1 MDSAGSDGSNR
12 HNNPTA
18 TMPIVTIDGTT
29 YEYEGEQKLLQ
40 FCLNQGIELP
50 HFCYHPAM
58 SIPAN
63 CRQCLVK
70 VGMPKK
76 DRETGEVEL
85 DESGEPKI
93 QFMPTLQPSCTID
106 LADGMV
112 VKTHRSSDE
121 VRQGHTDNL
130 EFLLANHPL
139 DCPICDQA
147 GHCPL
152 QIQAYKYGPEG
163 SRFEFRKVHKP
174 KRVKLGPRVTLDAER
189 CINCTRCTRF
199 TDEVS
204 GSNQLTIANRGVK
217 NYPITAPGETFDE
230 AYSMNT
236 IDLCPVGALTATD
249 FRFKARIWE
258 MSSAP
263 SIVTTNATGAN
274 CHYWVRDNQVLRI
287 TPRQNME
294 VNEYWLPDE
303 DRLVYNRFNDNRP
316 DGPRI
321 RRNDTMQSGS
331 WEQAYAQA
339 AALLGRTDPD
349 RILFLGSA
357 NATVED
363 NYLLAQLA
371 DALGAEAPR
380 YIPHIE
386 PGAGDDW
393 LITDDKTPNAE
404 GCERLGI
411 HPIDEELVG
420 ARIADGE
427 YDLIYVL
434 EDDPVGSGLCS
445 AADLEALDVVL
456 HYYNTTNETLPAATT
471 ALPAAMVVETV
482 GTYVNQDGRAQR
494 VRPAKEIQGVNRTL
508 MLEMGSSRED
518 KSGTPFDRWQND
530 ANRIDCKPSW
540 ELLPQIADRVGVDF
554 DFAEGPEAVM
564 DHVQSTVPAFDGAT
578 YDAMGLKGYA
588 LEEVGTGEAV

>member
-1 MDSAGSDGSNR
+1 
-12 HNNPTA
+12 
-18 TMPIVTIDGTT
+18 MPIVTVDGTT

-70 VGMPKK
+70 VGMPKE
-76 DRETGEVEL
+76 DRETGEVVRNE
-85 DESGEPKI
+85 EGEPEI
-93 QFMPTLQPSCTID
+93 QYFPQLQASCTVD
-106 LADGMV
+106 LQDGMV
-112 VKTHRSSDE
+112 VKTHRTSEE
-121 VRQGHTDNL
+121 VEQAQTDNL
-130 EFLLANHPL
+130 LTNHPL

-152 QIQAYKYGPEG
+152 QIQSYKYGPEG

-189 CINCTRCTRF
+189 CIRF

-204 GSNQLTIANRGVK
+204 ESNQLTIANRGVK
-217 NYPITAPGETFDE
+217 NYPITAPGETFDDP
-230 AYSMNT
+230 YSMNT
-236 IDLCPVGALTATD
+236 IDICPVGALTSSD

-258 MSSAP
+258 MSSTP
-263 SIVTTNATGAN
+263 SITTTNATGAN

-303 DRLVYNRFNDNRP
+303 DRLVYNQFNDNRP
-316 DGPRI
+316 EGPHI
-321 RRNDTMQSGS
+321 RRDDTRTQSN
-331 WEQAYAQA
+331 WTQAYARA
-339 AALLGRTDPD
+339 ASLLGSADPE

-357 NATVED
+357 YATVED
-363 NYLLAQLA
+363 NYLLTRLA
-371 DALGAEAPR
+371 DAVGADAPR
-380 YIPHIE
+380 YIPHVE

-411 HPIDEELVG
+411 RPVDEELVG
-420 ARIADGE
+420 SRIASGE
-427 YDLIYVL
+427 YDLVYML
-434 EDDPVGSGLCS
+434 EDDPVGAGLCD
-445 AADLEALDVVL
+445 AEALADTDVVL
-456 HYYNTTNETLPAATT
+456 HYYNTTNETLPRATA

-482 GTYVNQDGRAQR
+482 GTYVNQDGHAQR

-508 MLEMGSSRED
+508 MMEMGTNRED
-518 KSGTPFDRWQND
+518 EHGTPFDRWHND
-530 ANRIDCKPSW
+530 ENRINCKPSW
-540 ELLPQIADRVGVDF
+540 EILPEVARRYG
-554 DFAEGPEAVM
+554 AEMDYPKGPEQIM
-564 DHVQSTVPAFDGAT
+564 DEVQSEVDAFEGVT
-578 YDAMGLKGYA
+578 YDAMGLKGVP
-588 LEEVGTGEAV
+588 LEDVAAGEAV